1 MKTMK
6 KISLWMMSLLTILF
20 VAGCAE
26 QKPEQTTAE
35 TTTEAPA
42 PVALEGEWQA
52 IDFRD
57 TLERTFLYTYKDAYT
72 RLRVTEAFE
81 DVSPTLT
88 IEGTKVTYNYT
99 VDMNKYF
106 EFFAETHKDV
116 AKDKAEAAKVVAAVA
131 QKNFKKSQDLSGT
144 YNDETYIFKGK
155 QEGGVL
161 DTNAKTIVFPDV
173 PNLFGILP
181 LYISSTE
188 VPITYHYEVN
198 GDILTMTAE
207 KVYKENGIHLVY
219 QMKFKKVQK

>member
-1 MKTMK
+1 MKMMK
-6 KISLWMMSLLTILF
+6 KISLWTMSLLTLLF

-26 QKPEQTTAE
+26 QQQQQTTAE

-42 PVALEGEWQA
+42 PVAREGEWQA
-52 IDFRD
+52 VDFRD
-57 TLERTFLYTYKDAYT
+57 TIERTFLYTYKDAYT
-72 RLRVTEAFE
+72 RLKTTEAFE